1 MNKTTWVAAA
11 LALAGWMGGAAQ
23 AAPVVASGS
32 SYSVYVKGEDS
43 GNALHMT
50 NSFDGAAQF
59 FTRAGE
65 TLFVNEAETDLGGG
79 FHRIVVNVDA
89 SGDLFPIP
97 GEAGDTGIGIDG
109 NGFDL
114 QGNYFLQDAYI
125 RYYINGTEIF
135 TSTDLA
141 DDYRSLFQGA
151 WNGRFADTD
160 LAFFVGGLGGAN
172 VNGFGLE
179 FIVSEIPG
187 TVPEPGSLALAGAA
201 LIAMAATRRR
211 RN

>member
-1 MNKTTWVAAA
+1 MNKSTWVATT
-11 LALAGWMGGAAQ
+11 LALAGWVGGAAH

-32 SYSVYVKGEDS
+32 SYSVYVNGEDS
-43 GNALHMT
+43 GNPLHMT
-50 NSFDGAAQF
+50 NTFDGSAEF

-65 TLFVNEAETDLGGG
+65 TLFVSEAETDLGGG

-114 QGNYFLQDAYI
+114 QGNYYLEDAYI

-135 TSTDLA
+135 TSSDLA
-141 DDYRSLFQGA
+141 DDYRPLFQGA
-151 WNGRFADTD
+151 WSGRFADTN

-172 VNGFGLE
+172 VNGIGLE
-179 FIVSEIPG
+179 FIVSDLPA
-187 TVPEPGSLALAGAA
+187 TVPEPGSLALACAA
-201 LIAMAATRRR
+201 LVGMAATRRR